1 MIRKIARGLLQKGV
15 KQGDRV
21 CVYSRN
27 DICYVPVV
35 LGIIAAGAVAVPIPA
50 RYSAREAADT
60 IKDSTSSWIF
70 ADPELAAAEAA
81 SIAGLDKSHVIH
93 FDPRNH
99 SRGDPDTSFLSVI
112 ERGET
117 ECAPVDP
124 QTVALLLSTSG
135 TTGKSKLAVISHAN
149 LVAQQIVVDE
159 LGHHEKRHEVK
170 WIWHRLQA
178 HVGSFTWPL
187 SAFRTGHPVYIV
199 TGEHPEGIS
208 SAIKKYSITDAM
220 LVPEDVESLHTHL
233 GPTGHHQVSTLEHVY
248 VSSEPI
254 KGFHY
259 QSFSKLLGAK
269 AKLARAMG
277 ITECSGIIFGLP
289 WPATHTERQA
299 DQGWVGQLLVPN
311 AHVKYVHGS
320 DVVGNVVLTFF
331 DRFIDS
337 NDKDADNGPGELCLK
352 GPCVFQGYYNDKEAT
367 QRAFTQD
374 GFYRT
379 GDIMRF
385 DPASK
390 EYCFIKRK

>member
-1 MIRKIARGLLQKGV
+1 MIRKVARGLLQKGV

-21 CVYSRN
+21 CLHSRN
-27 DICYVPVV
+27 DIYYVLVV
-35 LGIIAAGAVAVPIPA
+35 LGIIAAGAVGVPIPA
-50 RYSAREAADT
+50 RYSALEAADT
-60 IKDSTSSWIF
+60 VKDSTSSWMF
-70 ADPELAAAEAA
+70 ADPELPAAEAA

-99 SRGDPDTSFLSVI
+99 SRGDSETSFSSVI

-135 TTGKSKLAVISHAN
+135 TTGKSKLAKISHAN

-159 LGHHEKRHEVK
+159 LGHHEKNYEVK
-170 WIWHRLQA
+170 WIWHRPQA

-199 TGEHPEGIS
+199 TGQHPEGVSSAFKKHGLTGQHPEGIS
-208 SAIKKYSITDAM
+208 SAIRRHGITDAF
-220 LVPEDVESLHTHL
+220 LVPDNVESLHTYL
-233 GPTGHHQVSTLEHVY
+233 SPTGHRQLSSLKHVY
-248 VSSEPI
+248 VTSEPI

-259 QSFSKLLGAK
+259 KSFSKFLGKNAK
-269 AKLARAMG
+269 IARGMG

-289 WPATHTERQA
+289 WPDTHTERQA

-320 DVVGNVVLTFF
+320 HVD
-331 DRFIDS
+331 
-337 NDKDADNGPGELCLK
+337 
-352 GPCVFQGYYNDKEAT
+352 
-367 QRAFTQD
+367 
-374 GFYRT
+374 
-379 GDIMRF
+379 
-385 DPASK
+385 
-390 EYCFIKRK
+390 